1 MLNDAFTLGVKH
13 VAVNIAFSQFL
24 GSGIDYEYDGKTY
37 HFNKSVVENYDKVIS
52 AYIGK
57 DISVTAIVLND
68 WNDAHPELVH
78 AGTAKSSSANY
89 YMFNTKTQEGF
100 ETTRAIF
107 AFLAD
112 RYSGKNHNSNY
123 AKISTGFWAMR
134 STTRFGT
141 TWDRQI

>member
-1 MLNDAFTLGVKH
+1 MSTMENV
-13 VAVNIAFSQFL
+13 S
-24 GSGIDYEYDGKTY
+24 
-37 HFNKSVVENYDKVIS
+37 FNKSVVENYDKVIS
-52 AYIGK
+52 TYVGK

-107 AFLAD
+107 AFWRIVTAA
-112 RYSGKNHNSNY
+112 R
-123 AKISTGFWAMR
+123 IIIQIMRRFPTGFWAMR